1 MGLYSFRDAKQ
12 RLVEQV
18 GKIKAQCNG
27 VNPPSYQGVNDSFA
41 KILGIKVE
49 EKKLDF
55 DYGGYIPANPPSRP
69 EPIIWIDPDVADY
82 EHRNFT
88 YFHEITHHIIREDNE
103 LYSFLNAIADRN
115 EDMTALDDRFANIG
129 AAEFLI
135 PACLVSPVI
144 SEKGFSISLLPDLDL
159 QFPASKPAIAIQL
172 AQCASHKCF
181 VIVCEYGVPSTPQ
194 SSQVALLPQLPNH
207 IPQLFVRYSSK
218 SPSQDK
224 YTIAKFTTIPVD
236 HLLYKAFETHQNSKG
251 KDRIP
256 FRSGAKW
263 FVDCEAI
270 YYKGRVYAAFN
281 VTQPS
286 SPSTLQ
292 PSLF

>member
-1 MGLYSFRDAKQ
+1 MGVNSFRDAKQ

-18 GKIKAQCNG
+18 EKIKAQCDG
-27 VNPPSYQGVNDSFA
+27 LNPLSYQGVNDSFA
-41 KILGIKVE
+41 KILGIIVE

-69 EPIIWIDPDVADY
+69 EPLIWIDPDVADS

-103 LYSFLNAIADRN
+103 LYSFLNEIADRN
-115 EDMTALDDRFANIG
+115 EDLTALEDRFANIG

-135 PACLVSPVI
+135 PSSSITTVL
-144 SEKGFSISLLPDLDL
+144 SEKGFSISLLPDLDKL
-159 QFPASKPAIAIQL
+159 FPASKPAIAIQL

-181 VIVCEYGVPSTPQ
+181 VVVCEYGIPPKSH
-194 SSQVALLPQLPNH
+194 SSQAALLPNLPTQ
-207 IPQLFVRYSSK
+207 IPQLFIRYSSN

-224 YTIAKFTTIPVD
+224 YTIATFTTIPVD
-236 HLLYKAFETHQNSKG
+236 HLLSKVFETHQYFKG

-256 FRSGAKW
+256 FRSGTKW

-270 YYKGRVYAAFN
+270 YFKGRVYATFN
-281 VTQPS
+281 VTQPPPS
-286 SPSTLQ
+286 SSLQ

>member
-1 MGLYSFRDAKQ
+1 MGVNSFRDAKR

-18 GKIKAQCNG
+18 GKIKAQCDG
-27 VNPPSYQGVNDSFA
+27 LNPLSYQGVNDSFA
-41 KILGIKVE
+41 KILGIKIE

-55 DYGGYIPANPPSRP
+55 EYGGYIPANPPSRP
-69 EPIIWIDPDVADY
+69 EPLIWIDPDEADS

-103 LYSFLNAIADRN
+103 LYSFLNDIADRN
-115 EDMTALDDRFANIG
+115 EDLTALEDRFANIG

-135 PACLVSPVI
+135 PSDFILTVI
-144 SEKGFSISLLPDLDL
+144 SEKGFGISLLPELDR

-181 VIVCEYGVPSTPQ
+181 VVVCNYGVPPNPQ
-194 SSQVALLPQLPNH
+194 LSQVALLPHLQNQLP
-207 IPQLFVRYSSK
+207 QLYVQYSST

-224 YTIAKFTTIPVD
+224 YNIAKFTLIPAD
-236 HLLYKAFETHQNSKG
+236 HILYKVFETHHSSKG

-256 FRSGAKW
+256 FRSGTKW
-263 FVDCEAI
+263 LVDCEAI
-270 YYKGRVYAAFN
+270 YFKGRVFASFN
-281 VTQPS
+281 VTQPPPS
-286 SPSTLQ
+286 SSLQ